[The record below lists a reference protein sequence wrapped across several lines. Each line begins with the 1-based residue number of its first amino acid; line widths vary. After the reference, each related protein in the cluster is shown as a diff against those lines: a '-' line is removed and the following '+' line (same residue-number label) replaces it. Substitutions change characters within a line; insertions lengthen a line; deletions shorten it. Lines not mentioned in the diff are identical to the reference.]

1 MATDIAKTC
10 KRAAVVVSLQPKHLA
25 VVRMLQAVKV
35 CFNKCVKDY
44 LAVISGIL

>member
-10 KRAAVVVSLQPKHLA
+10 KCAAVVVSLQPKHLA

-35 CFNKCVKDY
+35 CFETYVKDY